1 MYGFSFPDVLIP
13 CHSNKLLRLKSEL
26 RGEEESA
33 SAPLTAKKNFTNALF
48 PLSYQQISTSSIPI
62 QLAPALSQEWRCIV
76 FLGAAWENVTKHEE
90 SSRKSALT
98 SVTVKHCLCS
108 LSSNPHSS
116 ANRMDLGRTA
126 AACSPFEEFQTWVLV
141 LTNYFWW
148 HRCHQ
153 ETLSLYE
160 DVLFDF
166 HVLHGLLTYSCAGL
180 LCVDCPV

>member
-33 SAPLTAKKNFTNALF
+33 SAPLTAKKNFTYVLF

-76 FLGAAWENVTKHEE
+76 FWGAAWENVTKHEE

-98 SVTVKHCLCS
+98 SVTIKHSAARAQTHTAEQTGWIWTELQQHAALLKSFRPGCLCS
-108 LSSNPHSS
+108 LIISGGLDVI
-116 ANRMDLGRTA
+116 RRLCLLMKMCCLILMFCTV
-126 AACSPFEEFQTWVLV
+126 CSHT
-141 LTNYFWW
+141 
-148 HRCHQ
+148 
-153 ETLSLYE
+153 
-160 DVLFDF
+160 
-166 HVLHGLLTYSCAGL
+166 GL